1 MCLGSV
7 VGFMLMWSVFMVH
20 KKYIHHR
27 NVVAFST
34 IFILIAISSLTFVRG
49 IAWIQVVSIDVMYT
63 AIWNSMYWRY
73 SCQGT
78 SLLHSQVWHLDIFE
92 DGDALLAISF
102 FSWLVLLISVHALF
116 LCHTFK
122 VEKKARGSDIG
133 SIDNEHTNE
142 ATSSDHVG
150 IDESNRS
157 SLRGGMKRRPSFVAG
172 LPRKPSHPS
181 QLFDPR
187 THFKDGKC
195 RFSELS
201 EFESLDGRDSMSI
214 VTTEQQQ
221 HHLVEGSTV
230 EIVTNGLSAGDNPD
244 AVNCTSPMSA
254 SFEKQYEY
262 HGNQSNHQANDILLE
277 SAKRQCPAWC
287 EVFIC
292 LSPEYKQSSSLWK
305 TIAWTKIIIMT
316 LAHLLF
322 LYFVIVCIGATSQQD
337 RVREKLPYVQEA
349 VYDHMNE
356 GVVCAFDNKG
366 PESNITTFSNLDAAH
381 NAGFLVLHCGACGA
395 CSTWDD
401 LKLEWS
407 TRDTISE
414 LANDCAKKGLF
425 GGHDAI
431 TECLMHPSIGWG
443 YECATCW
450 MEDIVC
456 TKEHCAFI
464 FLQSQMINS
473 VTDFAVGPDD
483 ITSAT
488 CEEANC
494 EAGNP
499 GTFVDCSGATRRRM
513 NITSSIARPGDQ
525 QCAIV
530 DVEDWEDL
538 FFGSGMI
545 T

>member
-1 MCLGSV
+1 MELLSCQET
-7 VGFMLMWSVFMVH
+7 
-20 KKYIHHR
+20 
-27 NVVAFST
+27 NVVSY
-34 IFILIAISSLTFVRG
+34 LK
-49 IAWIQVVSIDVMYT
+49 
-63 AIWNSMYWRY
+63 
-73 SCQGT
+73 
-78 SLLHSQVWHLDIFE
+78 VWHLDIFE

-102 FSWLVLLISVHALF
+102 FSWLALLISVHALF
-116 LCHTFK
+116 LWHTFK
-122 VEKKARGSDIG
+122 VEKKTRVNEIG
-133 SIDNEHTNE
+133 SRNNEQSNG
-142 ATSSDHVG
+142 ATSPDHVG
-150 IDESNRS
+150 MDESNRS
-157 SLRGGMKRRPSFVAG
+157 SILGGIRRRPSFVGG

-201 EFESLDGRDSMSI
+201 EFGSLDGRDSVSI
-214 VTTEQQQ
+214 VTTDHQ
-221 HHLVEGSTV
+221 HQHSTVEGSTV
-230 EIVTNGLSAGDNPD
+230 EIITDAMLEGDKSNAANCKSPVSAH
-244 AVNCTSPMSA
+244 S
-254 SFEKQYEY
+254 EKQY
-262 HGNQSNHQANDILLE
+262 HNSKFKPNHQPDTTVLQE
-277 SAKRQCPAWC
+277 PTKRKCPAWC

-292 LSPEYKQSSSLWK
+292 FSPEYKQSSPLWK
-305 TIAWTKIIIMT
+305 AIAWTKIIIMT

-337 RVREKLPYVQEA
+337 VVRAKLPYVQEA
-349 VYDHMNE
+349 IYDHMNE
-356 GVVCAFDNKG
+356 GPVCAFDNKG
-366 PESNITTFSNLDAAH
+366 PESNITTFSDAQAAH
-381 NAGFLVLHCGACGA
+381 DAGFLILHCGRCGA
-395 CSTWDD
+395 CSSWED
-401 LKLEWS
+401 LKLEWT

-414 LANDCAKKGLF
+414 LANDCAKRGLF
-425 GGHDAI
+425 GGHEAI
-431 TECLMHPSIGWG
+431 TACLMHPSIGWG

-499 GTFVDCSGATRRRM
+499 GTFVECSGATRRRM

-530 DVEDWEDL
+530 DVDDWDEL
-538 FFGSGMI
+538 FFGSGVV
-545 T
+545 